1 LDVFDNL
8 SARLQAV
15 AAAVRGKGRLT
26 EANIG
31 DAVRD
36 VRKAMIEA
44 DVALPVVREFVD
56 KVRDRAVG
64 LEVTRSLSPGQ
75 AFIKI
80 LNDELTATLGPGAAS
95 LDLRHQPPVVILLAG
110 LQGAGKTTTA
120 AKLALHLQESEGQ
133 QVMLAG
139 LDTRRPAAIEQLEQ
153 LATRTGAGF
162 VAPESGEPA
171 PDTAER
177 AVAEARR
184 RQSGVLILDTAGR
197 SGLDEELLDEL
208 RAIHDRV
215 SPRETLFVV
224 DSMAGQDALNVA
236 RAFGSTV
243 PLTGII
249 LTKADGDARG
259 GAALSVRSITGQP
272 IVFLGTGEDLTAL
285 EPFYPDRMASRIL
298 GMGDVLSLVEEVEQK
313 VDREKAEKLARKVSK
328 GKGFDLTDLRDQLEQ
343 MAGMGGVEGLLEKLP
358 LPGAMAGKL
367 AGQIDGGAIR
377 RQVAIIN
384 SMTPAERKFPK
395 RINGSRKRRIARGA
409 GLQVQDVNRLL
420 KQHVQMQRLM
430 KRASKGGLKGMMK
443 GMPGF

>member
-1 LDVFDNL
+1 MFDNL

-31 DAVRD
+31 HAVRD

-197 SGLDEELLDEL
+197 SGLDAGRRGVLGRLPVRRVRWPGQLQPGDDRRRTL
-208 RAIHDRV
+208 RGSRLADRV
-215 SPRETLFVV
+215 CVSVV
-224 DSMAGQDALNVA
+224 QPHSAVE
-236 RAFGSTV
+236 
-243 PLTGII
+243 
-249 LTKADGDARG
+249 
-259 GAALSVRSITGQP
+259 RSG
-272 IVFLGTGEDLTAL
+272 
-285 EPFYPDRMASRIL
+285 
-298 GMGDVLSLVEEVEQK
+298 
-313 VDREKAEKLARKVSK
+313 
-328 GKGFDLTDLRDQLEQ
+328 
-343 MAGMGGVEGLLEKLP
+343 
-358 LPGAMAGKL
+358 
-367 AGQIDGGAIR
+367 
-377 RQVAIIN
+377 
-384 SMTPAERKFPK
+384 
-395 RINGSRKRRIARGA
+395 
-409 GLQVQDVNRLL
+409 
-420 KQHVQMQRLM
+420 
-430 KRASKGGLKGMMK
+430 
-443 GMPGF
+443 